1 VWHHNEHI
9 DSTCEQSPSQHMQSQ
24 HTAKMGWP
32 IRQEHFDE
40 DTDIGLLREEL
51 KQLRK
56 HNK

>member
-1 VWHHNEHI
+1 
-9 DSTCEQSPSQHMQSQ
+9 MQSQ